1 MTPDLSV
8 NFCGVH
14 APNPFWLASAPPTN
28 SGYQIRR
35 AFEAGWGG
43 AVWKTL
49 NHEPIV
55 NVSSRYGA
63 IDYDGRKVMG
73 LNNIELITDRPL
85 DVNLAEIRQI
95 KKEFPKHALFVSLM
109 VESKRETWHDIVKQ
123 TQDTGCDGLEL
134 NFGCPHGMSERGMGA
149 AVGQVPEYTE
159 MITTWV
165 KEAARI
171 PVIVK
176 LTPNVGD
183 VRLIARAAK
192 NGGADAVSLINT
204 INSIMGIDLDS
215 FAPRPAVNGR
225 GSHGGYCGPAVK
237 PIALN
242 MVSSIASDPKC
253 GGIPISGIGGIQ
265 AWQDAVEFLLCGAG
279 SVQVCTAVMHYGFR
293 IVEHMVSGLKNWM
306 REKGFSRIADFQG
319 KAVPNITDWGDL
331 DLSYKVVA
339 EIDQSKCVHCGL
351 CYIACEDGCHQSIK
365 WEQVSEADFAMKY
378 GRNAAAACGTG
389 FQPVT
394 ASTPSPSQ
402 AEGDRVGS
410 PKGRGE
416 CLSPAGSTTGLASIG
431 QGSLPAP
438 AFLNPHLAYRKSGDQ
453 TVLPGSGDGYVGV
466 FTIKQD
472 TCVGCNMCSLV
483 CPVNGCITMQQRD
496 SGLPKVNWKEY
507 QKKLAA
513 GEMTK
518 IEPPVHV

>member
-1 MTPDLSV
+1 MSSPDLSI
-8 NFCGVH
+8 NFCGVR

-28 SGYQIRR
+28 SAYQIRR

-63 IDYDGRKVMG
+63 IDYDGRKVVG

-109 VESKRETWHDIVKQ
+109 VESKREIWHDIIKQ
-123 TQDTGCDGLEL
+123 TQDTGCDGVEL
-134 NFGCPHGMSERGMGA
+134 NFGCPHGMSERGMGS
-149 AVGQVPEYTE
+149 AVGQVPEYAE
-159 MITTWV
+159 MITTWC
-165 KEAARI
+165 KEVAKI
-171 PVIVK
+171 PVMIK
-176 LTPNVGD
+176 LTPNVTD
-183 VRLIARAAK
+183 PRVVARAAAK
-192 NGGADAVSLINT
+192 GGADAISLINT
-204 INSIMGIDLDS
+204 INSIMGIDLNN

-242 MVSSIASDPKC
+242 MVSSVASDPQVK
-253 GGIPISGIGGIQ
+253 IPISGIGGIQ
-265 AWQDAVEFLLCGAG
+265 AWQDAVEFILAGAG

-293 IVEHMVSGLKNWM
+293 IVEHMISGMKNWM
-306 REKGFSRIADFQG
+306 REKGFARVADFQG
-319 KAVPNITDWGDL
+319 KALPNIKDWGDL
-331 DLSYKVVA
+331 DLGYKVVA
-339 EIDQSKCVHCGL
+339 EIEQARCIHCGL

-365 WEQVSEADFAMKY
+365 WERVPENEFVERY
-378 GRNAAAACGTG
+378 GVASFHSQGVDRAETQKTSTG
-389 FQPVT
+389 K
-394 ASTPSPSQ
+394 SSPINSNGNGHQ
-402 AEGDRVGS
+402 
-410 PKGRGE
+410 
-416 CLSPAGSTTGLASIG
+416 LI
-431 QGSLPAP
+431 
-438 AFLNPHLAYRKSGDQ
+438 NPNMHFTRSGDFE
-453 TVLPGSGDGYVGV
+453 VLPGAGNGYVGV

-483 CPVNGCITMQQRD
+483 CPVEGCITMKQVD
-496 SGLPKVNWKEY
+496 SGMPSMTWKEY

-513 GEMTK
+513 GEVQK
-518 IEPPVHV
+518 IQPPEHV

>member
-1 MTPDLSV
+1 MNPDLSI
-8 NFCGVH
+8 NFCGVK

-28 SGYQIRR
+28 SAYQIRR

-63 IDYDGRKVMG
+63 VDYDGRKVMG
-73 LNNIELITDRPL
+73 LNNIELITDRTL
-85 DVNLAEIRQI
+85 EVNLAEIRQI
-95 KKEFPKHALFVSLM
+95 KREFPNHALFVSLM
-109 VESKRETWHDIVKQ
+109 VESKREIWHDIVQQ

-171 PVIVK
+171 PVMVK

-204 INSIMGIDLDS
+204 INSIMGVDLNT
-215 FAPRPAVNGR
+215 FAPKPAVNGR

-242 MVSSIASDPKC
+242 MVSSIAGDPKC

-293 IVEHMVSGLKNWM
+293 IVEHMISGLKNWM

-351 CYIACEDGCHQSIK
+351 CYIACEDGCHQSIQ
-365 WEQVSEADFAMKY
+365 WEQVPEAEFANKY
-378 GRNAAAACGTG
+378 GRAAVLA
-389 FQPVT
+389 
-394 ASTPSPSQ
+394 PSPFQ
-402 AEGDRVGS
+402 GE
-410 PKGRGE
+410 GRGE
-416 CLSPAGSTTGLASIG
+416 GLSPAGSSTGATS
-431 QGSLPAP
+431 PAP

-483 CPVNGCITMQQRD
+483 CPVSGCITMQQRD

-507 QKKLAA
+507 QRKLAA
-513 GEMTK
+513 GEMAK